1 MKTITKLMYDEFNIR
16 KLKIDFMGYK
26 VKRKES
32 ISFHHLIVA
41 RKDCKQLHVPCEG
54 YVRWNGALL
63 VQETSHEYLHIIEHV
78 DPEIFYRITSEM
90 IDENIKGK
98 IDIENLRKI
107 NELLLF
113 FEKEHSN
120 ARSKKGKLLIKDIY
134 LRRAMF

>member
-16 KLKIDFMGYK
+16 RLKIDFMGYK

-32 ISFHHLIVA
+32 ISFHHLIIA

-63 VQETSHEYLHIIEHV
+63 VQETSHEYLHVIEHI

-107 NELLLF
+107 NDLLLF

>member
-63 VQETSHEYLHIIEHV
+63 VQETSHEYLHVIEHI

-107 NELLLF
+107 NDLLLF
-113 FEKEHSN
+113 FEKEHSSD
-120 ARSKKGKLLIKDIY
+120 RSKKGKLLIKDIY
-134 LRRAMF
+134 LRRGIL

>member
-16 KLKIDFMGYK
+16 RLKIDFCGYQ
-26 VKRKES
+26 VKRKDS
-32 ISFHHLIVA
+32 ISFHHLIIA

-63 VQETSHEYLHIIEHV
+63 VQETSHEYLHVIEHI

-107 NELLLF
+107 NDLLLF
-113 FEKEHSN
+113 FEKEHCSD
-120 ARSKKGKLLIKDIY
+120 RSKKGKILIKEEY
-134 LRRAMF
+134 MKRAVF

>member
-16 KLKIDFMGYK
+16 RLKIDFCGYQ
-26 VKRKES
+26 VKRKDS
-32 ISFHHLIVA
+32 ISFHHLIIA
-41 RKDCKQLHVPCEG
+41 RKDSRQLHIPCEG

-98 IDIENLRKI
+98 IDIENLKKI
-107 NELLLF
+107 NDLLLF

>member
-16 KLKIDFMGYK
+16 RLKIDFCGYQ

-32 ISFHHLIVA
+32 ISFHHLIIA

-98 IDIENLRKI
+98 IDIENLKKI

-113 FEKEHSN
+113 FEKEHSSD
-120 ARSKKGKLLIKDIY
+120 RSKKGKLLIKDIY

>member
-16 KLKIDFMGYK
+16 RLKIDFMGYK

-32 ISFHHLIVA
+32 ISFHHLIIA

-98 IDIENLRKI
+98 IDIENLKKI
-107 NELLLF
+107 NDLLLF

>member
-16 KLKIDFMGYK
+16 RLKIDFCGYQ

-32 ISFHHLIVA
+32 ISFHHLIIA

-63 VQETSHEYLHIIEHV
+63 VQETSNEYLHIIEHV

-98 IDIENLRKI
+98 IDIDNLRKI
-107 NELLLF
+107 NDLLLF
-113 FEKEHSN
+113 FEKEHSSD
-120 ARSKKGKLLIKDIY
+120 RSKKGKLLIKDIY